1 MGRNKIP
8 KCYTIQIEDEGEI
21 EVEIHKEEAEIII
34 KKIRNSTD
42 SINTNMIA
50 GVNLASKDITKI
62 EILKEHNKM
71 LIEYN
76 TQLLSILEELIKNI
90 RYK

>member
-1 MGRNKIP
+1 M
-8 KCYTIQIEDEGEI
+8 
-21 EVEIHKEEAEIII
+21 EIHKEEAEIII
-34 KKIRNSTD
+34 KKIRNLTD

-76 TQLLSILEELIKNI
+76 TQLLSILEELIKKYSI
-90 RYK
+90 

>member
-1 MGRNKIP
+1 M
-8 KCYTIQIEDEGEI
+8 
-21 EVEIHKEEAEIII
+21 EIHKEEVEIII
-34 KKIRNSTD
+34 KKIINLTD

-50 GVNLASKDITKI
+50 SVNLASKDNTKI

>member
-1 MGRNKIP
+1 M
-8 KCYTIQIEDEGEI
+8 
-21 EVEIHKEEAEIII
+21 EIHKEEAEIII